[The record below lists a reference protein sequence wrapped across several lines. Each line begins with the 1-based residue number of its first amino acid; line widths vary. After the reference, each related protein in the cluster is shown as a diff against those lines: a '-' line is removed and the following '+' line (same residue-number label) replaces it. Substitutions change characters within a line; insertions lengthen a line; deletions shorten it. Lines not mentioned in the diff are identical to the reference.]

1 MTSVNNLA
9 VKSIL
14 YSLTSNF
21 FSGIS
26 CSVLEII
33 TLYFGQKQLFFVP
46 ISTFKLA

>member
-14 YSLTSNF
+14 CILTSNF
-21 FSGIS
+21 SKGLS
-26 CSVLEII
+26 CSVLEVI
-33 TLYFGQKQLFFVP
+33 TSYYGQRQLFFVP